1 MEHRVSSVMKNSIG
15 EELGI
20 RPGDVLLSVDGAP
33 VEDVLDYRE
42 KTTRPYFELL
52 MKNGDEEILFEV
64 ERAEDEDLG
73 LAFENELM
81 DQKRFCRNK
90 CIFCFVDQL
99 PPNARP
105 PLRFKDDDFR
115 LSFLMG
121 NYIPLTNVSEGEWN
135 RILTQRISPMYIS
148 VHTTDGELRRRIM
161 GNPDAARI
169 RERLDDLRAHRV
181 EFHCQVV
188 MMKGINDGAV
198 LRDTLTT
205 LLGYRPAA
213 QSVAIVPV
221 GLSDHRDGLYALEPI
236 DGATARETIAIVEE
250 INAKAGCPF
259 AFCADEFFI
268 TAGQEMPA
276 ASYYGDFLQIE
287 DGVGMVRMFLDEV
300 EKRLREPVA
309 CRPYRATLVTG
320 KAVYGYM
327 AELSRRF
334 FREYGMELTV
344 IPGENRFFG
353 GRITVSGLLTGGDI
367 LTAVSG
373 RDVGEC
379 LFIPGTALRED
390 HVFLDDMTLAELE
403 ARLGLPVVPIE
414 DHGAKFV
421 ERILCGSWRN
431 ER

>member
-1 MEHRVSSVMKNSIG
+1 MEHRVTSVMKNSIG
-15 EELGI
+15 DELGI
-20 RPGDVLLSVDGAP
+20 QPGDLLLAVDGAP

-52 MKNGDEEILFEV
+52 MRHGDEEVLYEV
-64 ERAEDEDLG
+64 ERDEDEDLG
-73 LAFENELM
+73 LVFENQLM
-81 DQKRFCRNK
+81 DQKRYCRNK

-99 PPNARP
+99 PKNARP

-121 NYIPLTNVSEGEWN
+121 NYITLTNVSDGEWN
-135 RILTQRISPMYIS
+135 RILSQRISPMYIS
-148 VHTTDGELRRRIM
+148 VHTTDGALRRRIM
-161 GNPDAARI
+161 GNPEAARI
-169 RERLDDLRAHRV
+169 RERLDDLFAHRV

-188 MMKGINDGAV
+188 MMKGVNDGAV
-198 LRDTLTT
+198 LRDTLAT
-205 LLGYRPAA
+205 LAGYLPIA
-213 QSVAIVPV
+213 QSVAVVPV
-221 GLSDHRDGLYALEPI
+221 GLSDHRQGLCKLMPI
-236 DGATARETIAIVEE
+236 DEATARETISIVEE
-250 INAKAGCPF
+250 ANARVGRPF

-268 TAGQEMPA
+268 TAGQEVPA
-276 ASYYGDFLQIE
+276 ASYYGDFLQVE
-287 DGVGMVRMFLDEV
+287 DGVGMVRIFLDEV
-300 EKRLREPVA
+300 EERLQAPIV

-334 FREYGMELTV
+334 CREYGMELTV

-353 GRITVSGLLTGGDI
+353 KRITVSGLLTGGDI
-367 LTAVSG
+367 LAAVSG

-379 LFIPGTALRED
+379 LFIPGAALRED
-390 HVFLDDMTLAELE
+390 HVFLDDMTLMELE
-403 ARLGLPVVPIE
+403 TKLGLPVVPIE